1 MKKSIISMAVA
12 AIVSLIALT
21 SCEKEPAELIV
32 GKWTMTTINI
42 NYGGISMDFTPS
54 EMDMVATFT
63 FKADGTGSLL
73 DGENTEAM
81 PFTYRMLTEGDKQLL
96 SLTLDGETILFDV
109 LTLSDE
115 SLVLSQEENE
125 DGESIKTTMTF
136 TRA

>member
-1 MKKSIISMAVA
+1 MAVA
-12 AIVSLIALT
+12 AIVSLFALT

>member
-1 MKKSIISMAVA
+1 
-12 AIVSLIALT
+12 
-21 SCEKEPAELIV
+21 
-32 GKWTMTTINI
+32 MTAINI
-42 NYGGISMDFTPS
+42 NYGGISMDLNPS
-54 EMDMVATFT
+54 EVDMVATFT

-73 DGENTEAM
+73 DSENTEAM

-136 TRA
+136 TRV

>member
-1 MKKSIISMAVA
+1 MAVA
-12 AIVSLIALT
+12 AIVSLFALT

-136 TRA
+136 TRV

>member
-12 AIVSLIALT
+12 AIVSLFALT
-21 SCEKEPAELIV
+21 SCEKEPEDLIV

-42 NYGGISMDFTPS
+42 TYGGISMDFDPS
-54 EMDMVATFT
+54 EVDMAATFT

-73 DGENTEAM
+73 DSENTEAM
-81 PFTYRMLTEGDKQLL
+81 PFTYRMLVEGDKQLL
-96 SLTLDGETILFDV
+96 SFTLDGETILFDV

>member
-1 MKKSIISMAVA
+1 MAVA
-12 AIVSLIALT
+12 AIVSLFALT

-115 SLVLSQEENE
+115 SLVLSLEENE
-125 DGESIKTTMTF
+125 DGENIKTTMTF

>member
-12 AIVSLIALT
+12 AIVSLFALT

>member
-1 MKKSIISMAVA
+1 MAVA
-12 AIVSLIALT
+12 AIVSLFALT

-63 FKADGTGSLL
+63 FNADGTGSLL

>member
-1 MKKSIISMAVA
+1 MAVA
-12 AIVSLIALT
+12 AIVSLFALT

-136 TRA
+136 ARV

>member
-1 MKKSIISMAVA
+1 MAVA
-12 AIVSLIALT
+12 AIVSLFALT

-115 SLVLSQEENE
+115 SLVLSQEENA
-125 DGESIKTTMTF
+125 DGESVKTTMTF